1 MWRDDVITA
10 NDRCLCLLVGRFE
23 RAYDVSGVEKLR
35 YNTVRLHQ

>member
-1 MWRDDVITA
+1 MWRGDVITA
-10 NDRCLCLLVGRFE
+10 IERCQCLSIGRFK